1 VATIQTTQRTHFY
14 KSMTT
19 YGVIAF
25 GKMCI
30 MCLRRR
36 GRFMWKFTAD
46 VVTNLERQFNLA
58 TGFTKKDDLPV
69 RLKTELAK
77 TGPAKGMVNGVE
89 KMPPRVLRSPRL
101 DTRGRA
107 DQGNAGA
114 SRAVTTADSTE
125 RVRRSL
131 PLPSPRLFVFAVPMK
146 GTGA

>member
-1 VATIQTTQRTHFY
+1 MQRTHFY

-19 YGVIAF
+19 YGVISF

-30 MCLRRR
+30 MCLWRR

-77 TGPAKGMVNGVE
+77 TMVNGVE
-89 KMPPRVLRSPRL
+89 KMPPEYDVV
-101 DTRGRA
+101 RA
-107 DQGNAGA
+107 FSS
-114 SRAVTTADSTE
+114 SRFE
-125 RVRRSL
+125 
-131 PLPSPRLFVFAVPMK
+131 
-146 GTGA
+146 

>member
-1 VATIQTTQRTHFY
+1 MCISSPSGVRREPQRREALARRNVATIQTMQRTHFY

-30 MCLRRR
+30 MCLRSR
-36 GRFMWKFTAD
+36 GRSMWKFTAD

-77 TGPAKGMVNGVE
+77 TGPAKAMVNGVE
-89 KMPPRVLRSPRL
+89 KMPPEYYVV
-101 DTRGRA
+101 RA
-107 DQGNAGA
+107 FSS
-114 SRAVTTADSTE
+114 SRFE
-125 RVRRSL
+125 
-131 PLPSPRLFVFAVPMK
+131 
-146 GTGA
+146 